1 LLPDCLDQN
10 LIVRHLVEALF
21 LKVDYLFAGLAKR
34 ANGGHR
40 NAHVGQKLHAAGLE
54 NGFTSSLASAEA

>member
-1 LLPDCLDQN
+1 LL
-10 LIVRHLVEALF
+10 
-21 LKVDYLFAGLAKR
+21 LKMDYLFAGFAKR